1 MPVLA
6 WLVLVVV
13 LLVGSVGL
21 QTCLCILLSALVFSC
36 GWLVALRWCC
46 LVESEHMWLNIHR
59 AHLPLPRDHHDKV
72 FGSIQ
77 LNSAVEKQD
86 KRVTGSSL
94 IDEQLQSV
102 VSLVVRDFVL
112 NWYTDLS
119 GHHAF
124 LGQLHRSLQHSLVV
138 LANRCKSMDWVG
150 YLTTRLVDDIASHLR
165 LFREARSALARTG
178 KSGRE
183 ELIDQFFE
191 REAEKEKDICRDEVC
206 LKPDAEKD
214 YLSDLAEILLYYIL
228 PPEDFSNAPLC
239 AAVLEI
245 LVSSVVL
252 PLVTLVSD
260 PDYINTLIIWACT
273 GIPVTSELFVTV
285 MKATNNIEE
294 LEAVRSLVM
303 KEMASLR
310 SRDSG
315 NRDEGSEVKQQLSSL
330 EFIRR
335 VIENRINRIDR
346 GSETDSMGLPVNL
359 DYRKLA
365 RGKLF
370 QLPLEAILKNSLTL
384 DHFLKYMASIN
395 TQHYLNLYLNIEC
408 WRTTVNERLCA
419 LELERLQH
427 LEETGGGSAG
437 GGQGQGGGV
446 GGVNMMDICHDHFSA
461 HDLSSHKEEAEM
473 IYEQYLSEKAS
484 PRVMMDDSIVKRLI
498 LRMRSEK
505 VTETWFD
512 EVQAALFMTLQEAD
526 LFLPAF
532 RRSMWYIKLLA
543 ELDLLKDVT
552 RSDEEDSQSLDDLS
566 FNSLEQ
572 AEEAESAT
580 QNTVLTAGSVSTGAV
595 SSIVVASATTTATGG
610 AGDTY
615 STSSGHS
622 AHSDTHLRSV
632 SRGSSRAQSPQPGSL
647 HPSPCHTRSPS
658 LTKPATLTAHIIDTE
673 IVREAA
679 KSHAIYIV
687 SVMRRDVAGQ
697 EDLWHVFRRYSEF
710 YDFHLSLVATFPEL
724 SSVSFPSKRM
734 LNNLAAGFLEKRKAE
749 LDDWLQFIL
758 TPSTLQAHP
767 GLLEVVQR
775 FLDQTSYLS
784 SQPQNLAKKVEDNLV
799 VPFKAGVHNMSR
811 AVRSMPDTVLTTVDG
826 VVDGLYRKFLKPS
839 HPRLVANTDTHRGS
853 FDMEGDENIPLR
865 ILLLLM
871 DEVFDL
877 RSKDQWF
884 RRRIML
890 FLRQILKA
898 MFGDIVNRRIV
909 DYVAFITSPEQ
920 VADYVKTFKE
930 SLWPNGTLMSPSTER
945 DAAIKMRTRVAARTC
960 MLASISDELKA
971 ILGSQ
976 TTARGVLGV
985 YDTVQ
990 WAPLNKRLV
999 YVLLEGI
1006 VECLLAN
1013 QKQIPP
1019 LLRSLHTGSSRITS
1033 KNAPHARRTRS
1044 DR

>member
-1 MPVLA
+1 MAVVA
-6 WLVLVVV
+6 WLVLSAV
-13 LLVGSVGL
+13 LLVGSLGL
-21 QTCLCILLSALVFSC
+21 QTCLSVLLSVILFGC
-36 GWLVALRWCC
+36 GWLVALRWCS
-46 LVESEHMWLNIHR
+46 LEESEQMWLNIHR

-77 LNSAVEKQD
+77 LNSSVEKQD
-86 KRVTGSSL
+86 RRVTGSSL

-102 VSLVVRDFVL
+102 VTLVVRDFVL
-112 NWYTDLS
+112 NWYTELS
-119 GHHAF
+119 GHQAF

-165 LFREARSALARTG
+165 LFREARSAMARG
-178 KSGRE
+178 KAGQ

-214 YLSDLAEILLYYIL
+214 YLSDLAEIVLYYIL
-228 PPEDFSNAPLC
+228 PPEDFSNAPLR

-245 LVSSVVL
+245 LVSSVIL
-252 PLVTLVSD
+252 PVVTLISD

-285 MKATNNIEE
+285 IKGTSNVGE
-294 LEAVRSLVM
+294 LEAVRSLVV
-303 KEMASLR
+303 KETASLR

-315 NRDEGSEVKQQLSSL
+315 NRDEGSEVKQQLGSL
-330 EFIRR
+330 EFIKR
-335 VIENRINRIDR
+335 VIDNRINRIDK
-346 GSETDSMGLPVNL
+346 GSETDSMGLSVNL

-427 LEETGGGSAG
+427 LEESGVQGS
-437 GGQGQGGGV
+437 GV
-446 GGVNMMDICHDHFSA
+446 TMMDICHDHFSA
-461 HDLSSHKEEAEM
+461 NDLSSHKEEAEI

-484 PRVMMDDSIVKRLI
+484 PRVAMDDSIVKRLI

-505 VTETWFD
+505 VSETWFD
-512 EVQAALFMTLQEAD
+512 EVQSALFLTLQEAD

-543 ELDLLKDVT
+543 ELDLLKDVS
-552 RSDEEDSQSLDDLS
+552 RSDEEDSQSLDDVS

-572 AEEAESAT
+572 VEEGDGLC
-580 QNTVLTAGSVSTGAV
+580 QPTVALSSGSS
-595 SSIVVASATTTATGG
+595 GG
-610 AGDTY
+610 EAPRAGDSH
-615 STSSGHS
+615 STSSSHS
-622 AHSDTHLRSV
+622 AHSDEKHLRSV
-632 SRGSSRAQSPQPGSL
+632 SRSSSRAQSPQPTSL

-658 LTKPATLTAHIIDTE
+658 LTKAATLTARIIDTE
-673 IVREAA
+673 IVREGT

-687 SVMRRDVAGQ
+687 SVMRRDLSGQ
-697 EDLWHVFRRYSEF
+697 EELWHVFRRYSEF
-710 YDFHLSLVATFPEL
+710 YDFHLSLVAKFPEL
-724 SSVSFPSKRM
+724 SSVAFPSKRM
-734 LNNLAAGFLEKRKAE
+734 LNNLAAWFLEKRKSE
-749 LDDWLQFIL
+749 LDEWLQCVL
-758 TPSTLQAHP
+758 APSTLQAHS
-767 GLLEVVQR
+767 GLLDAVQK

-784 SQPQNLAKKVEDNLV
+784 SQPQNLAKKMEDNLM
-799 VPFKAGVHNMSR
+799 VPLKAGVHNVSR
-811 AVRSMPDTVLTTVDG
+811 AVRSMPDTVFNTVDG
-826 VVDGLYRKFLKPS
+826 MVDGLYRKFVKPT
-839 HPRLVANTDTHRGS
+839 HPRLSVNTDYTHRGS
-853 FDMEGDENIPLR
+853 FDLEGDENIPLR
-865 ILLLLM
+865 ILLQLM

-909 DYVAFITSPEQ
+909 DYVAFITAPEQ

-930 SLWPNGTLMSPSTER
+930 SLWPNGILVTPSAER
-945 DAAIKMRTRVAARTC
+945 DEAIKMRTRVAARTC

-990 WAPLNKRLV
+990 WPALNRRLV
-999 YVLLEGI
+999 YVLLEGM
-1006 VECLLAN
+1006 VESLLTN
-1013 QKQIPP
+1013 QRQIPP
-1019 LLRSLHTGSSRITS
+1019 LLRSLHAGSARITA
-1033 KNAPHARRTRS
+1033 KHVPHPRRTRS

>member
-1 MPVLA
+1 MAVWAWTVLGAALLLGSFGIKACLALAVSTIVFCGA
-6 WLVLVVV
+6 WVVAV
-13 LLVGSVGL
+13 
-21 QTCLCILLSALVFSC
+21 
-36 GWLVALRWCC
+36 RWCS
-46 LVESEHMWLNIHR
+46 LVESEEMWLNIHR
-59 AHLPLPRDHHDKV
+59 SHLPLPSDQHEKV
-72 FGSIQ
+72 VSSIQ
-77 LNSAVEKQD
+77 LSSSTERQD
-86 KRVTGSSL
+86 RRVTGSSL
-94 IDEQLQSV
+94 IDEQLQGV
-102 VSLVVRDFVL
+102 VTLVVRDFIL
-112 NWYTDLS
+112 TWYNHLS
-119 GHHAF
+119 YHQAF
-124 LGQLHRSLQHSLVV
+124 ITQLHRTVQHSMIV
-138 LANRCKSMDWVG
+138 LANRCKNMDWVG
-150 YLTTRLVDDIASHLR
+150 YLTTRLVDDIACHLR
-165 LFREARSALARTG
+165 LFREARSAARG
-178 KSGRE
+178 KATSE
-183 ELIDQFFE
+183 ELIDYFFE
-191 REAEKEKDICRDEVC
+191 REAEKEKDICHDEIC
-206 LKPDAEKD
+206 LKSDAEKD
-214 YLSDLAEILLYYIL
+214 YLSDIVETILYYIL

-239 AAVLEI
+239 AAVVEI
-245 LVSSVVL
+245 LVSSVIMPVVSL
-252 PLVTLVSD
+252 ISD

-273 GIPVTSELFVTV
+273 DIPITSELFVNVIKT
-285 MKATNNIEE
+285 TSNLDE
-294 LEAVRSLVM
+294 LDAVRSLVV
-303 KEMASLR
+303 KEMTNLR

-315 NRDEGSEVKQQLSSL
+315 GRDEGTEVKQQLGSL

-335 VIENRINRIDR
+335 VIDNRINRIDK

-359 DYRKLA
+359 DYQHLA

-384 DHFLKYMASIN
+384 DHFLNYMASIN
-395 TQHYLNLYLNIEC
+395 AQHYINLYLNIEC

-427 LEETGGGSAG
+427 LEESESQGSG
-437 GGQGQGGGV
+437 
-446 GGVNMMDICHDHFSA
+446 MTMPDLCHDHFSA

-484 PRVMMDDSIVKRLI
+484 PRVAMDDSIVKRLI

-512 EVQAALFMTLQEAD
+512 EVQSALFMTLQEAE

-532 RRSMWYIKLLA
+532 RRSMWYIRLLA
-543 ELDLLKDVT
+543 ELDLLKDAS
-552 RSDEEDSQSLDDLS
+552 RSDEEDSQSLDDIS

-572 AEEAESAT
+572 GEE
-580 QNTVLTAGSVSTGAV
+580 VDGSIPVPLGPGLSGDGLSVT
-595 SSIVVASATTTATGG
+595 SS
-610 AGDTY
+610 Y
-615 STSSGHS
+615 STLSN
-622 AHSDTHLRSV
+622 DNYLKSV
-632 SRGSSRAQSPQPGSL
+632 SRGSSRAQSPQPGGSL

-658 LTKPATLTAHIIDTE
+658 LTSKSYTLTAKIIDTE
-673 IVREAA
+673 IVREGS

-687 SVMRRDVAGQ
+687 SVMRRDASGQ

-710 YDFHLSLVATFPEL
+710 YDFHLSITAKFMDL

-734 LNNLAAGFLEKRKAE
+734 LNNLAAWFLEKRKSE
-749 LDDWLQFIL
+749 LDDWLQ
-758 TPSTLQAHP
+758 TVMAPANLQSHP
-767 GLLEVVQR
+767 GLQEAIQR

-799 VPFKAGVHNMSR
+799 APLKLGVHSMSK
-811 AVRSMPDTVLTTVDG
+811 AVRSMPDTVLNTVDG
-826 VVDGLYRKFLKPS
+826 MVDGIYRRFVKPT
-839 HPRLVANTDTHRGS
+839 HPRLTASADYAHRGS
-853 FDMEGDENIPLR
+853 LDLEGDENIPLR

-920 VADYVKTFKE
+920 VADYIKTFRE
-930 SLWPNGTLMSPSTER
+930 SFWPNGTLAAPSLER
-945 DAAIKMRTRVAARTC
+945 DNSIKMRTRVAARTC

-990 WAPLNKRLV
+990 WTSLNKRLV

-1006 VECLLAN
+1006 IESVLSN

-1019 LLRSLHTGSSRITS
+1019 LLRSLHTGSARIAARNVPHGR
-1033 KNAPHARRTRS
+1033 KNRT